1 MEELGLT
8 NKKANVQAL
17 IITSGNVEA
26 AINFLLNWYIYINI
40 YKSFFKNNV
49 LFLKIYKN
57 LGNITKD

>member
-26 AINFLLNWYIYINI
+26 AINFLLN
-40 YKSFFKNNV
+40 
-49 LFLKIYKN
+49 
-57 LGNITKD
+57 